1 MVGALAWAGLALL
14 TVDAAASDS
23 PSSDLRAR
31 NSSVNMASPAGRSP
45 VTLSYDAPWECPD
58 RAQFWRQ
65 LRMRSRRLAASK
77 LDESGISIDARISGS
92 GSLYVGHLR
101 LVESGSAVVE
111 RDVGGPN
118 CVDVSNALALITAVT
133 LDASPA
139 ATRTDFSVTVK
150 QKSTK
155 AFAIG
160 PVGAQGFQ
168 TPSSCKPTP

>member
-1 MVGALAWAGLALL
+1 MVAAWAWATLALL

-23 PSSDLRAR
+23 PIR
-31 NSSVNMASPAGRSP
+31 
-45 VTLSYDAPWECPD
+45 LSYDAPWECPD

-101 LVESGSAVVE
+101 LAESGSAVIE
-111 RDVGGPN
+111 RDVSGPN
-118 CVDVSNALALITAVT
+118 CVDVSTALALITAVT

-139 ATRTDFSVTVK
+139 AARTDFPVTAK

-155 AFAIG
+155 VFAIG